1 MYLMIVGIYKIH
13 IKEINIK
20 NRVFND
26 FDNLVKPK
34 KLKTKT
40 VLIDKKNYE
49 DLVIYFTRYDD
60 GKSVGILSPYY
71 IKLMGTMEEHE
82 GKNV

>member
-1 MYLMIVGIYKIH
+1 M
-13 IKEINIK
+13 
-20 NRVFND
+20 
-26 FDNLVKPK
+26 
-34 KLKTKT
+34 
-40 VLIDKKNYE
+40 
-49 DLVIYFTRYDD
+49 IYFTRYDD